1 MSTVKKEKNK
11 EPSKTKKK
19 TTRTKLTDAQKKKI
33 IADFVENNNYSETA
47 RMNSVSEYTVRKLCK
62 DDNNKEIKEKIEQK
76 KEENTK
82 SMLEMITETN
92 NKRLQVISKLVNA
105 IDDKAEKIDAFT
117 NVKDLA
123 SAYGILIDKELKFA
137 ELQKLRLESNK
148 QQVYMSA
155 KNIGRAFVDLYRDI
169 KERKHD
175 DYWLEGGRGSIKSS
189 FWSQIVPEE
198 LENNPN
204 WCAICIRKVANTL
217 KDSVYSQLEWGMDNL
232 SETFPFIN
240 ENWVKTKSPLE
251 MRNKKTG
258 QMIYFRGADD
268 PGKIKSIKP
277 PKNMYIALIIYEE
290 FDQMTGMNEVRKIDQ
305 SVKRGG
311 NEYITFRIY
320 NTPKSKRHFV
330 NVEKRL
336 PNPKRLVHKST
347 YLDVPVD
354 WLGQPFFD
362 DAELLK
368 QNNPTA
374 YANEYLG
381 EETGDGGNV
390 FENVELREIT
400 DEEIANF
407 DYLYQGMDFGWFPD
421 PLAWAK
427 MCYQPNKLTLYIFDE
442 YVVNK
447 MSNQK
452 VWNYLKENKG
462 VKNDDLI
469 TADSAEPKSIGD
481 FQSYGSLM
489 RGAKKGPDSV
499 EYSMKWLSGLAKIV
513 IDPRRCPKTAEEF
526 TTYEYPQDK
535 DGNYITGYV
544 DADNHCID
552 SVRYATNP
560 IWRRKGE

>member
-1 MSTVKKEKNK
+1 MSTIN
-11 EPSKTKKK
+11 KK
-19 TTRTKLTDAQKKKI
+19 TNKKTGRTKLTDKQKKKI

-47 RMNSVSEYTVRKLCK
+47 RMNNVSEYTVRKICK
-62 DDNNKEIKEKIEQK
+62 DNNNKEIKEKIEQK
-76 KEENTK
+76 KVENTK

-123 SAYGILIDKELKFA
+123 SAYGIMIDKEFKFA
-137 ELQKLRLESNK
+137 EMQKLNLDNNK
-148 QQVYMSA
+148 PQVYMPA
-155 KNIGRAFVDLYRDI
+155 INISKGFVDLYRDI

-175 DYWLEGGRGSIKSS
+175 EYWLEGGRGSLKSS

-217 KDSVYSQLEWGMDNL
+217 KDSVYSQLNWGMDKL

-251 MRNKKTG
+251 MKNKKTG

-277 PKNMYIALIIYEE
+277 PKEMYIALIIYEE

-311 NEYITFRIY
+311 NEFITFRIY

-330 NVEKRL
+330 NVEKRTI
-336 PNPKRLVHKST
+336 NPKRLVHKST

-374 YANEYLG
+374 YENEYLG

-400 DEEIANF
+400 DEEIENF

-421 PLAWAK
+421 PLAWTK

-442 YVVNK
+442 FIVNK
-447 MSNQK
+447 MSNAK
-452 VWNYLKENKG
+452 VWEYLKENKG

-526 TTYEYPQDK
+526 TIYEYPQDK

-552 SVRYATNP
+552 SVRYAMNP

>member
-1 MSTVKKEKNK
+1 MSKIKTEKIKSLKEKK
-11 EPSKTKKK
+11 A
-19 TTRTKLTDAQKKKI
+19 TRIKLTDAQKKKI

-47 RMNSVSEYTVRKLCK
+47 RMNGGISPNTVKK
-62 DDNNKEIKEKIEQK
+62 VVNDNKEVAKKCEQK

-82 SMLEMITETN
+82 TMLEMISETN
-92 NKRLQVISKLVNA
+92 SKRLQVISKLVNA
-105 IDDKAEKIDAFT
+105 IDDKADKVDAFT

-137 ELQKLRLESNK
+137 EMQKLNLDKNK
-148 QQVYMSA
+148 PQVYLPA
-155 KNIGRAFVDLYRDI
+155 KDIGKAFVDLYRDI

-189 FWSQIVPEE
+189 FWSEIVPEE

-217 KDSVYSQLEWGMDNL
+217 KDSVYSQLEWGMDKL
-232 SETFPFIN
+232 SETYPFIN
-240 ENWVKTKSPLE
+240 ENWTKTKSPLE
-251 MRNKKTG
+251 MKNKNTG

-277 PKNMYIALIIYEE
+277 PKGMYIALIIYEE

-311 NEYITFRIY
+311 NEYLTFRIY

-336 PNPKRLVHKST
+336 PNPKRLIHRST
-347 YLDVPVD
+347 YLDVPVE

-390 FENVELREIT
+390 FDNVELREIT
-400 DEEIANF
+400 DEEIENF

-421 PLAWAK
+421 PLAWTK

-447 MSNQK
+447 MSNAK

-462 VKNDDLI
+462 VKSDDLI

-489 RGAKKGPDSV
+489 RGAKKGADSV

-513 IDPRRCPKTAEEF
+513 IDPKRCPKSAEEF
-526 TTYEYPQDK
+526 STYEHPQDK

-544 DADNHCID
+544 DKDNHCID

>member
-1 MSTVKKEKNK
+1 MSTINQ
-11 EPSKTKKK
+11 KTKKK
-19 TTRTKLTDAQKKKI
+19 TSRTKLTDKQKKKI

-47 RMNSVSEYTVRKLCK
+47 RMNNVSEYTVRKLCK
-62 DDNNKEIKEKIEQK
+62 DSNNKEIKEKIEQK

-105 IDDKAEKIDAFT
+105 IDDKADKVDAFT

-123 SAYGILIDKELKFA
+123 SAYGILIDKEFKFA
-137 ELQKLRLESNK
+137 EMQKLNLESNK
-148 QQVYMSA
+148 QQVYMPA
-155 KNIGRAFVDLYRDI
+155 KNIGKAFVDLYRDI
-169 KERKHD
+169 KDRKHD

-277 PKNMYIALIIYEE
+277 PKNMYIAIIIYEE

-311 NEYITFRIY
+311 NEFMTFRIY
-320 NTPKSKRHFV
+320 NTPKSKKHFV
-330 NVEKRL
+330 NIEKRS

-347 YLDVPVD
+347 YLDAPVD

-368 QNNPTA
+368 QNNPVA
-374 YANEYLG
+374 FKNEYLG

-400 DEEIANF
+400 DEEIENF

-421 PLAWAK
+421 PLAWTK

-447 MSNQK
+447 MSNSK

-526 TTYEYPQDK
+526 TIYEYPQDK

-552 SVRYATNP
+552 SVRYAMNP
-560 IWRRKGE
+560 I

>member
-1 MSTVKKEKNK
+1 MSTINQ
-11 EPSKTKKK
+11 KTKKK
-19 TTRTKLTDAQKKKI
+19 TSRIKLTDKQKKKI

-47 RMNSVSEYTVRKLCK
+47 RMNNVSEYTVRKLCK
-62 DDNNKEIKEKIEQK
+62 DSNNKEIKEKIEQK

-105 IDDKAEKIDAFT
+105 IDDKADKVDAFT

-123 SAYGILIDKELKFA
+123 SAYGILIDKEFKFA
-137 ELQKLRLESNK
+137 EMQKLNLESNK
-148 QQVYMSA
+148 QQVYMPA
-155 KNIGRAFVDLYRDI
+155 KNIGKAFVDLYRDI
-169 KERKHD
+169 KDRKHD

-277 PKNMYIALIIYEE
+277 PKNMYIAIIIYEE

-311 NEYITFRIY
+311 NEFMTFRIY
-320 NTPKSKRHFV
+320 NTPKSKKHFV
-330 NVEKRL
+330 NVEKRS

-347 YLDVPVD
+347 YLDAPVD

-368 QNNPTA
+368 QNNPVA
-374 YANEYLG
+374 FKNEYLG

-400 DEEIANF
+400 DEEIGNF

-421 PLAWAK
+421 PLAWTK

-447 MSNQK
+447 MSNSK

-462 VKNDDLI
+462 IKNDDLI

>member
-1 MSTVKKEKNK
+1 MSEVNKKH
-11 EPSKTKKK
+11 TKK

-33 IADFVENNNYSETA
+33 IANFVENNNYSETA
-47 RMNSVSEYTVRKLCK
+47 RMNNVSEYTVRKICK
-62 DDNNKEIKEKIEQK
+62 DSNNKEIKEKIEQK
-76 KEENTK
+76 KQENTK
-82 SMLEMITETN
+82 SMLEMISETN

-105 IDDKAEKIDAFT
+105 IDDKADKVDAFT

-123 SAYGILIDKELKFA
+123 SAYGIMIDKELKFA
-137 ELQKLRLESNK
+137 EMQKLNLENNK
-148 QQVYMSA
+148 QQVYMPA

-277 PKNMYIALIIYEE
+277 PKGMYIAIIIYEE

-311 NEYITFRIY
+311 NEFMTFRIY
-320 NTPKSKRHFV
+320 NTPKLKRHFV

-336 PNPKRLVHKST
+336 PNPKRLVHRST
-347 YLDVPVD
+347 YLDAPVD

-368 QNNPTA
+368 QNNSIA

-400 DEEIANF
+400 DEEIENF
-407 DYLYQGMDFGWFPD
+407 DYLYQGMDFGWYPD
-421 PLAWAK
+421 PLAWTK

-447 MSNQK
+447 MSNTK
-452 VWNYLKENKG
+452 VWNYLQQEKG

-552 SVRYATNP
+552 SVRYALNP
-560 IWRRKGE
+560 VWRRKGE

>member
-1 MSTVKKEKNK
+1 MSKVKSKEKNK
-11 EPSKTKKK
+11 S
-19 TTRTKLTDAQKKKI
+19 TRTKLTDKQKKKI
-33 IADFVENNNYSETA
+33 IADYVENNNYSETA
-47 RMNSVSEYTVRKLCK
+47 RMNNVSEYTVRKLCK
-62 DDNNKEIKEKIEQK
+62 DDNNKELKQKIEQK
-76 KEENTK
+76 KQENTK
-82 SMLEMITETN
+82 SMLEMIANTN
-92 NKRLQVISKLVNA
+92 EKRLNAISKLVDA
-105 IDDKAEKIDAFT
+105 IDDKAEKVDQFT
-117 NVKDLA
+117 SVRDLA
-123 SAYGILIDKELKFA
+123 SAYGVMIDKELKFA
-137 ELQKLRLESNK
+137 EMQKLNLDKNK
-148 QQVYMSA
+148 PQVFFPA
-155 KNIGRAFVDLYRDI
+155 KDIGKAFVDLYRDI

-175 DYWLEGGRGSIKSS
+175 DYWIEGGRGSIKSS
-189 FWSQIVPEE
+189 FWSEVVPEE

-217 KDSVYSQLEWGMDNL
+217 KDSVYSQLEWGMDKL
-232 SETFPFIN
+232 SETYPFIN
-240 ENWVKTKSPLE
+240 ENWSKTKSPLE
-251 MRNKKTG
+251 MKNKKTG

-277 PKNMYIALIIYEE
+277 PKGMYIALIIYEE
-290 FDQMTGMNEVRKIDQ
+290 FDQMAGMNEVRKIDQ

-311 NEYITFRIY
+311 NEYLTFRIY

-330 NVEKRL
+330 NIEKRL
-336 PNPKRLVHKST
+336 PNPKRLVHRST

-400 DEEIANF
+400 DEEIDNF
-407 DYLYQGMDFGWFPD
+407 DYLYQGMDFGWYPD
-421 PLAWAK
+421 PLAWTK

-442 YVVNK
+442 FVVNK
-447 MSNQK
+447 MRNAK
-452 VWNYLKENKG
+452 VWSHLQQEKS

-499 EYSMKWLSGLAKIV
+499 EYSMKWLSSLAKIV
-513 IDPRRCPKTAEEF
+513 IDPKRCPKSAEEF
-526 TTYEYPQDK
+526 TTYEHPQDK

-552 SVRYATNP
+552 SVRYALNP

>member
-1 MSTVKKEKNK
+1 MSTINQ
-11 EPSKTKKK
+11 KTKKK
-19 TTRTKLTDAQKKKI
+19 TSRTKLTDKQKKKI

-47 RMNSVSEYTVRKLCK
+47 RMNNVSEYTVRKLCK
-62 DDNNKEIKEKIEQK
+62 DSNNKEIKEKIEQK

-105 IDDKAEKIDAFT
+105 IDDKADKVDAFT

-123 SAYGILIDKELKFA
+123 SAYGILIDKEFKFA
-137 ELQKLRLESNK
+137 EMQKLNLENNK
-148 QQVYMSA
+148 QQVYMPA
-155 KNIGRAFVDLYRDI
+155 KNIGKAFVDLYRDI
-169 KERKHD
+169 KDRKHD
-175 DYWLEGGRGSIKSS
+175 DYWLEGGRGSAKSS

-277 PKNMYIALIIYEE
+277 PKNMYIAIIIYEE

-311 NEYITFRIY
+311 NEFMTFRIY
-320 NTPKSKRHFV
+320 NTPKSKKHFV
-330 NVEKRL
+330 NVEKRS
-336 PNPKRLVHKST
+336 PNPKRLVHRST
-347 YLDVPVD
+347 YLDAPVD

-368 QNNPTA
+368 QNNSIA

-400 DEEIANF
+400 DEEIENF
-407 DYLYQGMDFGWFPD
+407 DYLYQGMDFGWYPD
-421 PLAWAK
+421 PLAWTK

-447 MSNQK
+447 MSNTK
-452 VWNYLKENKG
+452 VWNYLQQEKG

-552 SVRYATNP
+552 SVRYALNP
-560 IWRRKGE
+560 VWRRKGE

>member
-1 MSTVKKEKNK
+1 MSTIASNKKN
-11 EPSKTKKK
+11 
-19 TTRTKLTDAQKKKI
+19 TRTKLTDKQKKKI
-33 IADFVENNNYSETA
+33 IADFVETNNYCETA
-47 RMNSVSEYTVRKLCK
+47 RRNNISETTARRICK
-62 DDNNKEIKEKIEQK
+62 DDNNIKEKVEQK

-82 SMLEMITETN
+82 SMLEMISETN

-137 ELQKLRLESNK
+137 EMQKLNLDKNK
-148 QQVYMSA
+148 PQVFFPA
-155 KNIGRAFVDLYRDI
+155 KDMGKAFVDLYRDI

-189 FWSQIVPEE
+189 FWSEIVPEE

-204 WCAICIRKVANTL
+204 WCAICIRRVANTL
-217 KDSVYSQLEWGMDNL
+217 KDSVYSQLEWGMDKL
-232 SETFPFIN
+232 SETYPFIN
-240 ENWVKTKSPLE
+240 ENWTKTKSPLE
-251 MRNKKTG
+251 MRNKNTG

-277 PKNMYIALIIYEE
+277 PKGMYIALIIYEE

-347 YLDVPVD
+347 YLDVPID

-390 FENVELREIT
+390 FDNVELREIT
-400 DEEIANF
+400 DEEIENF

-421 PLAWAK
+421 PLAWTK

-442 YVVNK
+442 FVVNK
-447 MSNQK
+447 MSNAK
-452 VWNYLKENKG
+452 VWSYLQQEKG

-513 IDPRRCPKTAEEF
+513 IDPKRCPKSAEEF
-526 TTYEYPQDK
+526 STYEHPQDK